1 MQPLL
6 PINTIVLID
15 RHYNSTFAYLPGRP
29 TIYAVRIANRLR
41 FRLVALLDR
50 HLVLRTRNPEHVPE
64 LLALTPGQTSADII
78 VGRVFRTI
86 VDH

>member
-6 PINTIVLID
+6 PMNTIVLID
-15 RHYNSTFAYLPGRP
+15 RHYNSTFAYAQGKP

-64 LLALTPGQTSADII
+64 LLALHSPLG
-78 VGRVFRTI
+78 
-86 VDH
+86 